1 MVIDVHA
8 HAIPRQV
15 VEALRADGGRCGVT
29 VGPDDGGGDA
39 IFVGDRKA
47 GPVRQHLVDM
57 PARVAAMDEAG
68 VDVQLVA
75 SWIGIAAYDLPLE
88 QGKRWA
94 RLFNDSLE
102 AMMGEHPDR
111 FLGLCNVPLQDGEAA
126 AAELTRAVAAGMAG
140 AEIATTVD
148 GKELDDESL
157 EPFWAAAEELQCIVM
172 LHPDLSLPGRKN
184 ARYFL
189 NNLVGNGAET
199 TIAISHMLFGGV
211 LERHP
216 DLRLCVAHG
225 GAHLPYQ
232 AGRLD
237 HGFRAAP
244 KLTAKSTT
252 QLPSDQLK
260 RLYYD
265 TVTHS
270 PDVLQ
275 FLLDFAGPDHV
286 VLGSDYPFEMGQP
299 DPVNFV
305 RGLQGLSEADADKIL
320 SGNVQRLLD
329 GIRRP
334 TGQTS
339 T

>member
-8 HAIPRQV
+8 HAIPQQLLD
-15 VEALRADGGRCGVT
+15 ALRRDDGRCGVT
-29 VGPDDGGGDA
+29 IRPDGTDGEA

-47 GPVRQHLVDM
+47 GPVRRNLVDL
-57 PARVAAMDEAG
+57 PARVAAMDADG
-68 VDVQLVA
+68 IDLQIVA
-75 SWIGIAAYDLPLE
+75 SWIGIQAYDLVPE

-94 RLFNDSLE
+94 RLFNESLE
-102 AMMGEHPDR
+102 QMVAEHPDR
-111 FLGLCNVPLQDGEAA
+111 FRGLCNVPLQDGDGAV
-126 AAELTRAVAAGMAG
+126 AELRRAVGAGMVG
-140 AEIATTVD
+140 AEIATSFD
-148 GKELDDESL
+148 GRELDDATL
-157 EPFWAAAEELQCIVM
+157 EGFWSAAEELQCIVL
-172 LHPDLSLPGRKN
+172 LHPDLSLPGRTN

-216 DLRLCVAHG
+216 DLRLCVSHG

-244 KLTAKSTT
+244 KLTATATT
-252 QLPSDQLK
+252 QLPSTQLK
-260 RLYYD
+260 RLFYD

-270 PDVLQ
+270 PDVLR
-275 FLLDFAGPDHV
+275 FLLDFAGAEHV

-305 RGLQGLSEADADKIL
+305 RDLPGLSAEDAERII
-320 SGNVQRLLD
+320 SGNMQRLLD

-334 TGQTS
+334 SSGS
-339 T
+339 

>member
-1 MVIDVHA
+1 MVFDVHA
-8 HAIPRQV
+8 HAIPQQLLD
-15 VEALRADGGRCGVT
+15 ALRSDDGRCGVT
-29 VGPDDGGGDA
+29 VRSDDAGGEA
-39 IFVGDRKA
+39 IFVGERKA

-57 PARVAAMDEAG
+57 QARLAAMDADG
-68 VDVQLVA
+68 IDVQIVA
-75 SWIGIAAYDLPLE
+75 SWIGIQAYDLSAE
-88 QGKRWA
+88 QGGRWA
-94 RLFNDSLE
+94 RLFNESLE
-102 AMMGEHPDR
+102 AMIAEHPDR
-111 FLGLCNVPLQDGEAA
+111 FLGLCNVPLQDADGAV
-126 AAELTRAVAAGMAG
+126 AELRRAVGAGMAG
-140 AEIATTVD
+140 AEIATSFD
-148 GKELDDESL
+148 GRELDDPSL
-157 EPFWAAAEELQCIVM
+157 EPFWAAAEELQCILL

-216 DLRLCVAHG
+216 ELRLCLSHG

-244 KLTAKSTT
+244 KLTATSTT

-270 PDVLQ
+270 PEALR
-275 FLLDFAGPDHV
+275 FLLDFAGAEHV

-305 RGLQGLSEADADKIL
+305 RELAGLSDEDAERIV
-320 SGNVQRLLD
+320 SGNLQRLLE

-334 TGQTS
+334 SAQTS
-339 T
+339 N